1 MRCRPIPPLFFP
13 GLLLA
18 FLCAS
23 CGGDLQSSESAR
35 KSAAEP
41 APQSAGGQGTGNADS
56 GRAGSP
62 VTPNSPPSPGPS
74 AGEGESDR
82 DDTGTTEDNERPN
95 WYQLSTD
102 DSTSMASAQ
111 MFKANFGGRSL
122 KAHEFINY
130 YDPPS
135 ALRAQENWAVDT
147 QLGGIHY
154 AFKTVYYQDE
164 VPVECDKP
172 TPEEVTP
179 EEGPAEGNQ
188 DAEEGESP
196 PSAPVVSD
204 PPVPTEDCETT
215 ETRQIAEVLFHMN
228 APQVPRETRRNWNL
242 FLCVDVSGSMSGSKM
257 SFTREALA
265 KMLGHL
271 KPNDKVTLVTFD
283 SNAHTVFSDL
293 EFSANE
299 QAISQAFSELS
310 AGSATNMIAGL
321 ERTYELAQS
330 NFDETMLQRV
340 ILFSDGNANVGE
352 TAIETFSGLT
362 RINGQEGIYLSGVGV
377 GTDYDWERMDRLT
390 DAGKGAHVFLPNRN
404 EVDLIFGDYF
414 TKLVEV
420 AADRIAIELT
430 LPPGIHL
437 ESFSGEEVSQNPE
450 ERLQNIVLAAG
461 DDITFLAR
469 FVVEREAALNEAATL
484 TLKFRPLSTNVE
496 LEEEITIAHFNDLI
510 KEPGEFFKRTR
521 LINDFA
527 KLATNTRGRRV
538 TQADLA
544 ADLAAQDSPDWGLL
558 EIQSLLQTHF

>member
-1 MRCRPIPPLFFP
+1 MRCRPTPPLFFP
-13 GLLLA
+13 ALVLTLL
-18 FLCAS
+18 CTS
-23 CGGDLQSSESAR
+23 CGGDLQSTESAG
-35 KSAAEP
+35 KSAANP
-41 APQSAGGQGTGNADS
+41 ARESAGGQGNADS
-56 GRAGSP
+56 GRSNNPA
-62 VTPNSPPSPGPS
+62 TPSTPPTPSPS
-74 AGEGESDR
+74 AGEADSSG
-82 DDTGTTEDNERPN
+82 DDTGAPEENERPN

-135 ALRAQENWAVDT
+135 ALRAQEDWAVDT

-154 AFKTVYYQDE
+154 AFKTVYFQDE

-172 TPEEVTP
+172 VPEEITPDDVP
-179 EEGPAEGNQ
+179 EEDDQGDE
-188 DAEEGESP
+188 DGESP
-196 PSAPVVSD
+196 PDATVVSD
-204 PPVPTEDCETT
+204 SPVPTEDCETT
-215 ETRQIAEVLFHMN
+215 DARQIAEVLFHMN
-228 APQVPRETRRNWNL
+228 APKVTREARRNWNL
-242 FLCVDVSGSMSGSKM
+242 FLCVDVSGSMSGNKM

-283 SNAHTVFSDL
+283 SNAHTVFTDL

-310 AGSATNMIAGL
+310 AGSATNMNAGL

-352 TAIETFSGLT
+352 TAIEAFSGLT

-377 GTDYDWERMDRLT
+377 GADYDWERMDLLT

-414 TKLVEV
+414 SKLVEV

-430 LPPGIHL
+430 LPSGIHL

-469 FVVEREAALNEAATL
+469 FVVEREAALSEAATL

-496 LEEEITIAHFNDLI
+496 IEEEITIDHFNDLI
-510 KEPGEFFKRTR
+510 KEPGKLFKRTR

-527 KLATNTRGRRV
+527 KLATNPRGRRV
-538 TQADLA
+538 TQAGLTEA
-544 ADLAAQDSPDWGLL
+544 LAAQENPDWGLL
-558 EIQSLLQTHF
+558 EIKGLLRTHF